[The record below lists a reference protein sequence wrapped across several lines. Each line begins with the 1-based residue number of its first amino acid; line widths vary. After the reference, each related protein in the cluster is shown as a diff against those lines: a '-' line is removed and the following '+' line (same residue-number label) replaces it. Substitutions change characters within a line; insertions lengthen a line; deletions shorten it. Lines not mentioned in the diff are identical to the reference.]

1 MLIQTV
7 NVQKIL
13 EETLSRN
20 WRKFLSTSIYVLL
33 EQEILILQLKTEKR
47 SCETFRQE
55 AFREGDVDN
64 DLGSWEK

>member
-1 MLIQTV
+1 M
-7 NVQKIL
+7 
-13 EETLSRN
+13 
-20 WRKFLSTSIYVLL
+20 